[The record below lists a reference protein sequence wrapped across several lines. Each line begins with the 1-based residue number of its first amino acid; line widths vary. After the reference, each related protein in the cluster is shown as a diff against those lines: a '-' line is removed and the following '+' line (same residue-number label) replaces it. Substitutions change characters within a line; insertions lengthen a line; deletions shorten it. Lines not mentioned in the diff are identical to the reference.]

1 MSYVRYKA
9 SKVVEKIGVEKIRH
23 FRYIFLHESMLNVYH
38 SLVYVTKN
46 I

>member
-9 SKVVEKIGVEKIRH
+9 SKVVEKIGVKKIRH
-23 FRYIFLHESMLNVYH
+23 FRYIYLHEFMLNVYH

-46 I
+46 L